1 MVPQK
6 AVFNYTARQ
15 IARLSSGSG
24 GQKAALA
31 ELRRGVGK
39 EPGEDPGLWG
49 AFLLDLP
56 EELYGKDGKPS
67 RAEWAIYI
75 TLTLY
80 ALHQQGKD
88 PAADSVSAE
97 GEDLGKAA
105 AGLAQ
110 DQDDRDRILRRFSAM
125 VTAADMRELS
135 HHLRGLVQLMKARG
149 IRLDYP
155 ALAEDLYW
163 WQVPSR
169 TNQVKLKWGQ
179 GFYGAF
185 RAPSTSKEDES

>member
-6 AVFNYTARQ
+6 AVFNFTAKQ
-15 IARLSSGSG
+15 IARLSSGIG

-39 EPGEDPGLWG
+39 EPGEDPVLWG

-67 RAEWAIYI
+67 REEWAIYI
-75 TLTLY
+75 ALTLY

-88 PAADSVSAE
+88 PTADSVSAE
-97 GEDLGKAA
+97 GEDLGKAV

-110 DQDDRDRILRRFSAM
+110 DKEDRDRILRRFSSM
-125 VTAADMRELS
+125 VTAADMSGLS
-135 HHLRGLVQLMKARG
+135 HHLRGLVQLMKAKG

-155 ALAEDLYW
+155 ALAEDIYW
-163 WQVPSR
+163 WQVPSQKNR
-169 TNQVKLKWGQ
+169 IKLKWGQ

-185 RAPSTSKEDES
+185 RDPITLKEDES